1 MLKSF
6 ISKFVFLFF
15 CAIVILF
22 SLANPDYV
30 SLGIWPLERRVDIPL
45 YFMVIIVFTI
55 GFLLGK
61 IFRLLIK

>member
-6 ISKFVFLFF
+6 IFKFVFLFF
-15 CAIVILF
+15 CVIVVLF
-22 SLANPDYV
+22 SLANPGYV
-30 SLGIWPLERRVDIPL
+30 SIGIWPLERRVDIPL

-61 IFRLLIK
+61 IFRLLKK

>member
-30 SLGIWPLERRVDIPL
+30 SLGIWPLERRVDVPL

-55 GFLLGK
+55 GFLLGN
-61 IFRLLIK
+61 IFRLLKK

>member
-30 SLGIWPLERRVDIPL
+30 SLGIWPLERRVDVPL

-55 GFLLGK
+55 GFLLGN
-61 IFRLLIK
+61 ILRLLKK